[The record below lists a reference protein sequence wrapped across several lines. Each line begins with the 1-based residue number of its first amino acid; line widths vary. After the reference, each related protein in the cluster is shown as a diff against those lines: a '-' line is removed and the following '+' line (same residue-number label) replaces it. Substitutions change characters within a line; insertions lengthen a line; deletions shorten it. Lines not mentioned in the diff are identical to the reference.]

1 MKSTRLLIVLS
12 HATSNP
18 TTPAAAALPGTFFHF
33 PLRWTQRTHVPFVWS
48 VRISLSS
55 STFSKFRHF

>member
-1 MKSTRLLIVLS
+1 MKSTHLLIALS

-33 PLRWTQRTHVPFVWS
+33 PLRWMQRTHVPFCV
-48 VRISLSS
+48 LC
-55 STFSKFRHF
+55 